1 MEMKKVLFVSH
12 VANFIK
18 FNAPYVN
25 WFKAQNWEVHYAS
38 LGEEP
43 IDCCDRTFDVCF
55 ERSVFHKDNITAY
68 KQLKKIIDEGD
79 YDIIHCHTPI
89 GAALTRLAAG
99 KARKKGTKVIYTAH
113 GFAFWKGASKKDWL
127 IYYNAEKFFA
137 KYTDILVLINK
148 EDYETAVSRKF
159 RAGKIYKID
168 GVGVNT
174 DKFSPATPAEKAEMR
189 ASLGIPDDGFLSVY
203 AAEFIPRKNHI
214 FLLEALKKL
223 RSENINLRFA
233 FLGQGKLM
241 EEIKQKTTEM
251 GLSDFVQFFGYRR
264 DAEKFYAAADM
275 VAAPG
280 SQEGLPVHLLEAM
293 ASGLPVIATSI
304 RGHVDLIEN
313 GKNGLLY
320 NYNDMD
326 AFCMAVKRIIGDSQL
341 REKFGRNNIEDVKKY
356 SVEKAVNNMA
366 EIYKTVM

>member
-1 MEMKKVLFVSH
+1 MKKVLFVSH

-18 FNAPYVN
+18 FNRPYVN
-25 WFKAQNWEVHYAS
+25 WFREQGWEVHYAS

-43 IDCCDRTFDVCF
+43 IDCCHKTFDVCF

-68 KQLKKIIDEGD
+68 KQLKKVIDEGD

-89 GAALTRLAAG
+89 GAALTRLAAR

-113 GFAFWKGASKKDWL
+113 GFAFWKGAQKKDWL
-127 IYYNAEKFFA
+127 LYYNAEKFFA

-159 RAGKIYKID
+159 KAGKIYKID

-174 DKFSPATPAEKAEMR
+174 DKFSPASATDKAEMR
-189 ASLGIPDDGFLSVY
+189 DFLGIPADGFLSVY

-223 RSENINLRFA
+223 RSENVNLRFA

-241 EEIKQKTTEM
+241 EEIKAQTAEM
-251 GLSDFVQFFGYRR
+251 GLSDYIQFFGYRR
-264 DAEKFYAAADM
+264 DAEKFYSAADM

-293 ASGLPVIATSI
+293 ASGLPIVATSI

-313 GKNGLLY
+313 EKNGLLY

-326 AFCMAVKRIIGDSQL
+326 TFCEAVKRVVNNPQL
-341 REKFGRNNIEDVKKY
+341 CKTFSRNNVEDVKKY
-356 SVEKAVNNMA
+356 SIEKAVSNMA

>member
-1 MEMKKVLFVSH
+1 MG
-12 VANFIK
+12 NFIK
-18 FNAPYVN
+18 FNRPFVN
-25 WFKAQNWEVHYAS
+25 WFREQGWEVHYAS

-43 IDCCDRTFDVCF
+43 IDCCDKTFDVCF

-68 KQLKKIIDEGD
+68 KQLKRVIDEGD

-89 GAALTRLAAG
+89 GAALTRLAA
-99 KARKKGTKVIYTAH
+99 KNARKKGTKVIYTAH
-113 GFAFWKGASKKDWL
+113 GFAFWKGAPKKDWL

-137 KYTDILVLINK
+137 RYTDILILINK

-174 DKFSPATPAEKAEMR
+174 DKFSPAVPQEKAEMR
-189 ASLGIPDDGFLSVY
+189 ASLGIPQDGFLFVY

-214 FLLEALKKL
+214 FLLEAMEKL
-223 RSENINLRFA
+223 HADGINIRYA
-233 FLGQGKLM
+233 FLGQGKLF
-241 EEIKQKTTEM
+241 EEIKVKTEEM
-251 GLSDFVQFFGYRR
+251 GLSDYIQFFGYRR
-264 DAEKFYAAADM
+264 DAEKFYSAADM

-293 ASGLPVIATSI
+293 ASGLPIVATSI

-313 GKNGLLY
+313 EKNGLLY
-320 NYNDMD
+320 DYNDMD
-326 AFCMAVKRIIGDSQL
+326 AFCKAVKRVASDSQL
-341 REKFGRNNIEDVKKY
+341 CEKFGNNNVEDVKKY
-356 SVEKAVNNMA
+356 SVEKAVSNMA

>member
-1 MEMKKVLFVSH
+1 MKKVLFVSH

-18 FNAPYVN
+18 FNRPYVN
-25 WFKAQNWEVHYAS
+25 WFRDQGWEVHYAS
-38 LGEEP
+38 SGEEP
-43 IDCCDRTFDVCF
+43 IDCCDKTFDICF

-68 KQLKKIIDEGD
+68 KQLKKVIGD
-79 YDIIHCHTPI
+79 GNYDIIHCHTPI
-89 GAALTRLAAG
+89 GAALTRLAAR
-99 KARKKGTKVIYTAH
+99 KARRKGTKVIYTAH

-137 KYTDILVLINK
+137 RYTDILVLINK

-174 DKFSPATPAEKAEMR
+174 DKFTPVSPAEKSEMR
-189 ASLGIPDDGFLSVY
+189 ASLGIPHDDFLFVY

-214 FLLEALKKL
+214 FLLEAMKKL
-223 RSENINLRFA
+223 RTDGVNIRYA
-233 FLGQGKLM
+233 FLGNGKLF
-241 EEIKQKTTEM
+241 EEIKAKTAEL
-251 GLSDFVQFFGYRR
+251 GLSDYVQFFGYRR
-264 DAEKFYAAADM
+264 DAEKFYFAADG

-293 ASGLPVIATSI
+293 ASGLTVIATSI

-313 GKNGLLY
+313 ERNGLLY
-320 NYNDMD
+320 EYNDMD
-326 AFCMAVKRIIGDSQL
+326 AFCEAVKRVMIDEQL
-341 REKFGRNNIEDVKKY
+341 RTEFGRNNVEDVKKY
-356 SVEKAVNNMA
+356 RVENAVSNMA

>member
-1 MEMKKVLFVSH
+1 MKKILFVSH

-18 FNAPYVN
+18 FNRPFVN
-25 WFKAQNWEVHYAS
+25 WFREQGWEVHYAS

-43 IDCCDRTFDVCF
+43 IDCCDKTFDVCF
-55 ERSVFHKDNITAY
+55 ERSVFHKDNIIAY
-68 KQLKKIIDEGD
+68 RQLKKVIDEGN

-89 GAALTRLAAG
+89 GAALTRLAARN
-99 KARKKGTKVIYTAH
+99 ARKKGTKVIYTAH
-113 GFAFWKGASKKDWL
+113 GFAFWNGASKKDWF

-137 KYTDILVLINK
+137 RYTDILVLINK

-174 DKFSPATPAEKAEMR
+174 DKFSPVSPAEKAEIR
-189 ASLGIPDDGFLSVY
+189 TSLGIPSDGFLSVY

-223 RSENINLRFA
+223 RSDGVDIRYA
-233 FLGQGKLM
+233 FLGNGKLL
-241 EEIKQKTTEM
+241 EEMKDKTKEL
-251 GLSDFVQFFGYRR
+251 GLSAYVQFLGYRR
-264 DAEKFYAAADM
+264 DAERFYAAADM

-293 ASGLPVIATSI
+293 ASGLPVVATSI
-304 RGHVDLIEN
+304 RGHIDLIEN
-313 GKNGLLY
+313 EKNGLLY
-320 NYNDMD
+320 NYNDMN
-326 AFCMAVKRIIGDSQL
+326 AFCEAVKRIISDEQL
-341 REKFGRNNIEDVKKY
+341 RTEFGRNNIEAVKKY
-356 SVEKAVNNMA
+356 SVENAVSNMA

>member
-1 MEMKKVLFVSH
+1 MKKVLFVSH

-18 FNAPYVN
+18 FNRPFIN
-25 WFKAQNWEVHYAS
+25 WFKEQGWEVHYAS
-38 LGEEP
+38 LGEET
-43 IDCCDRTFDVCF
+43 IDCCDKTFDVCF

-68 KQLKKIIDEGD
+68 KQLKKVIDDGK

-89 GAALTRLAAG
+89 GAALTRLASRN
-99 KARKKGTKVIYTAH
+99 ARKSGTKVIYTAH

-137 KYTDILVLINK
+137 RYTDILVLINK

-159 RAGKIYKID
+159 PVGKIYKID

-174 DKFSPATPAEKAEMR
+174 NKFKPVSFAEKKEMR
-189 ASLGIPDDGFLSVY
+189 SSLGISTDGYLLVY
-203 AAEFIPRKNHI
+203 AAEFIPRKNHA
-214 FLLEALKKL
+214 FLLIALNKL
-223 RSENINLRFA
+223 RVEGLNIRFA
-233 FLGQGKLM
+233 FLGQGKLF
-241 EEIKQKTTEM
+241 EEMKAEAEE
-251 GLSDFVQFFGYRR
+251 LEVEDYVQFFGYRR
-264 DAEKFYAAADM
+264 DAERFYAAADM

-280 SQEGLPVHLLEAM
+280 SQEGLPVHLMEAM

-313 GKNGLLY
+313 ERNGLLY
-320 NYNDMD
+320 EYNDLD
-326 AFCMAVKRIIGDSQL
+326 AFCEAVKRIVNNPQL
-341 REKFGRNNIEDVKKY
+341 SETFGQNNIEDVKKY
-356 SVEKAVNNMA
+356 SVEKAVSNMA

>member
-89 GAALTRLAAG
+89 GAALTRLAAR

-113 GFAFWKGASKKDWL
+113 GFAFWKGAPKKDWL

-148 EDYETAVSRKF
+148 EDYETAVSREF

-214 FLLEALKKL
+214 FLLDALKKL

-341 REKFGRNNIEDVKKY
+341 REAFGRNNIEDVKKY
-356 SVEKAVNNMA
+356 SVENAVNNMA

>member
-1 MEMKKVLFVSH
+1 MKKVLFVSH

-18 FNAPYVN
+18 FNRPYVN
-25 WFKAQNWEVHYAS
+25 WFREQGWEVHYAS

-43 IDCCDRTFDVCF
+43 IDCCNKTFDVCF

-68 KQLKKIIDEGD
+68 KQLKKVIDEGD

-89 GAALTRLAAG
+89 GAALTRLASR

-127 IYYNAEKFFA
+127 LYYNAEKFFA

-174 DKFSPATPAEKAEMR
+174 DKFMPSSPAEKAEMR
-189 ASLGIPDDGFLSVY
+189 ASLGIPADGFLSVY

-223 RSENINLRFA
+223 RSENVNLRFA

-241 EEIKQKTTEM
+241 EVIKAKTAEM
-251 GLSDFVQFFGYRR
+251 GLSDYIQFFGYRR
-264 DAEKFYAAADM
+264 DAEKFYSAADM

-293 ASGLPVIATSI
+293 ASGLPIVATSI

-313 GKNGLLY
+313 EKNGLLY

-326 AFCMAVKRIIGDSQL
+326 AFCEAVKRVVNNPQL
-341 REKFGRNNIEDVKKY
+341 CETFSRNNVEDVKKY
-356 SVEKAVNNMA
+356 SVEKAVSNMA

>member
-1 MEMKKVLFVSH
+1 MKKVLFVSH

-18 FNAPYVN
+18 FNRPYVN
-25 WFKAQNWEVHYAS
+25 WFKEQGWEVHYAS

-43 IDCCDRTFDVCF
+43 IDCCDKTFDVCF

-68 KQLKKIIDEGD
+68 KQLKKVIDDGG

-89 GAALTRLAAG
+89 GAALTRLAAR

-113 GFAFWKGASKKDWL
+113 GFAFWKGAPKKDWL

-137 KYTDILVLINK
+137 RYTDILVLINK
-148 EDYETAVSRKF
+148 EDYETAVSCKF
-159 RAGKIYKID
+159 RAGRIYKID

-174 DKFSPATPAEKAEMR
+174 NKFSSASPEEKKEIR
-189 ASLGIPDDGFLSVY
+189 ASLGIPDDGFLFVY
-203 AAEFIPRKNHI
+203 AAEFIPRKNHA
-214 FLLEALKKL
+214 FLLEAMKIL
-223 RSENINLRFA
+223 RSEGVKIRYA
-233 FLGQGKLM
+233 FLGQGKLF
-241 EEIKQKTTEM
+241 EEIKAKADEM
-251 GLSDFVQFFGYRR
+251 GLSDYVQFFGYRR
-264 DAEKFYAAADM
+264 EAEKFYRAADG

-293 ASGLPVIATSI
+293 ASGLPIIATSI

-320 NYNDMD
+320 SYNDTN
-326 AFCMAVKRIIGDSQL
+326 AFCEAVKKVIGDEKL
-341 REKFGRNNIEDVKKY
+341 RAEFGADNVEAVKKY
-356 SVEKAVNNMA
+356 SVENAVSNMA

>member
-1 MEMKKVLFVSH
+1 MKKVLFVSH

-18 FNAPYVN
+18 FNRPYVN
-25 WFKAQNWEVHYAS
+25 WFREQGWEVHYAS

-43 IDCCDRTFDVCF
+43 IDCCHKNFDVCF

-68 KQLKKIIDEGD
+68 KQLKKVIDEGN

-89 GAALTRLAAG
+89 GGALTRLAAR

-113 GFAFWKGASKKDWL
+113 GFAFWKGSSKKDWL
-127 IYYNAEKFFA
+127 LYYNAEKFFA

-159 RAGKIYKID
+159 RAKKIYKID

-174 DKFSPATPAEKAEMR
+174 DKFMPASAAEKAEMR
-189 ASLGIPDDGFLSVY
+189 ASLGIPADGFLSVY

-223 RSENINLRFA
+223 RSENVNLRFA

-241 EEIKQKTTEM
+241 EEIKAKTDEM
-251 GLSDFVQFFGYRR
+251 GLSEYVQFFGYRR
-264 DAEKFYAAADM
+264 DAEKFYSAADM

-293 ASGLPVIATSI
+293 ASGLPIVATSI

-313 GKNGLLY
+313 EKNGMLY

-326 AFCMAVKRIIGDSQL
+326 AFCEAVKRVVSDSQL
-341 REKFGRNNIEDVKKY
+341 CETFGRKNVEDVKKY
-356 SVEKAVNNMA
+356 SVEKAVSNMA